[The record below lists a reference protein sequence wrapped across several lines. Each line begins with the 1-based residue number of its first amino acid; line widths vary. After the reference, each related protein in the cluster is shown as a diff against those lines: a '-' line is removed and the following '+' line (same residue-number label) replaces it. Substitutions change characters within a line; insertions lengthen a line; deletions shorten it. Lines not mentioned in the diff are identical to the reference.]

1 MPRYSDI
8 IIRCVK
14 NVHKSN
20 TRSLSFAS
28 VKELLSPLRL
38 KQKSTTKKPPY
49 NYICH
54 VGDPVLRQKATP
66 IDLRTVEKQTFQ
78 QILEHLRDVMKERGA
93 VGLSAPQI
101 GLPWQLFAIEI
112 TEKALKQSHSYYRN
126 YNIETCP
133 LTYFINPKLKVT
145 NPEKIV
151 LYEMCGSIPGYC
163 AEVARVKEVQIEAYN
178 RLGEPF
184 CWKAKDFL
192 ARIAQHEFDHLQGRL
207 FIDIMVPGTFKFL
220 NWESVK

>member
-28 VKELLSPLRL
+28 VKELFSPLSF
-38 KQKSTTKKPPY
+38 KQKSTTKKLPY
-49 NYICH
+49 DYICR

-66 IDLRTVEKQTFQ
+66 IDLRVVEKQTFQ
-78 QILEHLRDVMKERGA
+78 KTLEHLRDVMRKCGT

-112 TEKALKQSHSYYRN
+112 TEESLREFHPYYQN
-126 YNIETCP
+126 HNVETCP

-151 LYEMCGSIPGYC
+151 LYEMCGSIPDYC
-163 AEVARVKEVQIEAYN
+163 AEVPRVKEIEIEAYN

-184 CWKAKDFL
+184 CWKAKNWL

-207 FIDIMVPGTFKFL
+207 FIDIMVSRSFKFL
-220 NWESVK
+220 NWESMQ